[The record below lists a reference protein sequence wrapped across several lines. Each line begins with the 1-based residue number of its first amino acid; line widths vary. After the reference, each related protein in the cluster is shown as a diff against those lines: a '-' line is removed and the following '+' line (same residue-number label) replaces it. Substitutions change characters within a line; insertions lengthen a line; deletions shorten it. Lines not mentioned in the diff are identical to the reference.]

1 MLNPTKL
8 HSPMGAMEG
17 KGWGQRYTL
26 QSCVVNSSC
35 FVLDLMFF
43 IANPG
48 TRIVKITYVILI
60 LAEEVPWNR
69 QPGDITQKF
78 WKCSACDERFATVR
92 YDS

>member
-1 MLNPTKL
+1 MMYTTKL
-8 HSPMGAMEG
+8 YRPMGAMEG
-17 KGWGQRYTL
+17 KGWGGGGQRYTL

-48 TRIVKITYVILI
+48 TRVVKITYVILI
-60 LAEEVPWNR
+60 LAEEVPWNH

-78 WKCSACDERFATVR
+78 
-92 YDS
+92 